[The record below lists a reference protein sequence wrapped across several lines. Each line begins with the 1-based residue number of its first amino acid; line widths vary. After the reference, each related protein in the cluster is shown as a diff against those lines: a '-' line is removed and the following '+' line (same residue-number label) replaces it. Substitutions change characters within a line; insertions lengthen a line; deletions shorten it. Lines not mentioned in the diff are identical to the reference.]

1 MSSSYIILLKSYF
14 YFCWNGKSP
23 VLKRWCGDEKAFT
36 VITTSKEAYIEF
48 MSNEN
53 NILGR
58 GFRLSY
64 RTVSEV
70 SENDDQETGR
80 NAFREERR
88 KITSLLGWRQSFV
101 HLSFLPELEFNP
113 LKKKKKKKGLEK

>member
-1 MSSSYIILLKSYF
+1 
-14 YFCWNGKSP
+14 
-23 VLKRWCGDEKAFT
+23 
-36 VITTSKEAYIEF
+36 

-88 KITSLLGWRQSFV
+88 KITSLLG
-101 HLSFLPELEFNP
+101 
-113 LKKKKKKKGLEK
+113 